1 MLDFIVTV
9 NINRTTK
16 IRHRYC
22 QLKELLLRKFEVI
35 ADVATYELQSPRKRL
50 QSMIDCAIW
59 VMNQLRNLISAVA
72 FHLHEID
79 DHPSCI
85 NNLLHS

>member
-1 MLDFIVTV
+1 MLKLSVTV

-16 IRHRYC
+16 FQHRYC
-22 QLKELLLRKFEVI
+22 QLKELLPSKFEVI

-50 QSMIDCAIW
+50 QSMIDCAIR
-59 VMNQLRNLISAVA
+59 VMNQLRNLTSAIA

-79 DHPSCI
+79 DKPSCI